1 MRKGVIIR
9 HLLLP
14 GQVEN
19 TLRIIDFVK
28 ENFRPGEVLFSLM
41 RQYLPFGKVSDT
53 MYPELNRKVT
63 DEEYQII
70 EDALFDTGFEDGFV
84 QDCESAVEDFIPS
97 FDGTG
102 VTSKANQ

>member
-41 RQYLPFGKVSDT
+41 RQYIPHGNTASF
-53 MYPELNRKVT
+53 PELSRTVT
-63 DEEYQII
+63 DEEY
-70 EDALFDTGFEDGFV
+70 ETVEEYLFDSGIEDGFV
-84 QDCESAVEDFIPS
+84 QDEESASGDFIPE
-97 FDGTG
+97 FDCRG
-102 VTSKANQ
+102 V